1 MTTPIVVQIVVD
13 KPLPQGFDYLWDE
26 ARLGCLPQIGHIVE
40 IPFGRG
46 KEVGIVTKVS
56 AHSEYEFDKLRSIEK
71 IAPLPLL
78 DGALLKL
85 MNFASQYYVHALGE
99 TIMPSIPKMWRKSE
113 DWDKIPKKLES
124 AAKKKAKEKN
134 GEFVEGYITADQ
146 LNQEQSNA
154 LESLIGETNKQKNGF
169 RAILMQGQT
178 GSGKTAVF
186 LNWLASIL
194 QDETAQVL
202 LLVPEIN
209 LTPQLERRVRA
220 YFPNEILAVLHSGV
234 TEK

>member
-13 KPLPQGFDYLWDE
+13 KPLPQGFDYLWDKVK
-26 ARLGCLPQIGHIVE
+26 LGCLPQIGHIVE

-46 KEVGIVTKVS
+46 KEVGIVTRVS
-56 AHSEYEFDKLRSIEK
+56 AHSEYELDKLKSIGK

-78 DGALLKL
+78 DGGLLKL
-85 MNFASQYYVHALGE
+85 MSFASQYYLHALGE

-113 DWDKIPKKLES
+113 DWEKIPKKLES

-134 GEFVEGYITADQ
+134 GEFEEGHITVDQ

-154 LESLIGETNKQKNGF
+154 LESLIGEANKQKNGF

-186 LNWLASIL
+186 LNWLANIL
-194 QDETAQVL
+194 QDDVAQVL

-220 YFPNEILAVLHSGV
+220 YFPN
-234 TEK
+234 